1 MTPPAPDARRRQTVA
16 NAVPRWREQAADVG
30 GRNSLLWFRELP
42 SGTFD
47 LTTAHP
53 GGVAKL
59 LAGRVTLLSELVRE
73 RVALAEAKRRVAA
86 IRTKT
91 VELEREH
98 GVTTCFIAVGIA
110 SWQLRR
116 APVPPRAPVLL
127 RECTVR
133 PTDGSHRDL
142 TLQLHDDVVLN
153 PVLAHYLR
161 GEAELEVDDAAL
173 AALSRAGEGF
183 DPRPTYRAVE
193 ELCGDRLPEFRIGP
207 QMMVS
212 TFPWFKLPFV
222 GELAGEVAG
231 WGDNPL
237 LVALAE
243 GEQSQLDG
251 DSAPHQAAADTEE
264 PAAGAAPARELDL
277 PLDLD
282 RHQQQV
288 VTALRHGRSVVLDAP
303 PGTGRTQTVA
313 AAVAD
318 ALADGRSVLVAAEHR
333 PALSDLRA
341 RLDTLGLADAVL
353 ALGETPAASRSVLRE
368 LLAAAEQEDV
378 AEPPRPDRIA
388 RAEAE
393 AERTDCLARLAEHDA
408 AMHRN
413 RAPFAASLA
422 TAEAELT
429 RLARRRPPPVS
440 HVRLTGAA
448 LEQLAGSGRG
458 QVTEALVEAAATGAW
473 ERGRSEDP
481 WYGARLTTPEEAERA
496 GQVVGRMV
504 AGELTEA
511 REAVDAACRAVGLP
525 APVSL
530 AQWQQRLELLGRV
543 AETVDTFRPEIYEAP
558 LDELVAALSRE
569 EARAQQLERPS
580 AMARARAR
588 RQLRQLLRPGSPPTD
603 LVERV
608 RAARAER
615 EDWEGLAGR
624 AARPAVPEEWE
635 RAEELHQPVA
645 RDLAWLADV
654 LAGTP
659 SGRELQTTHLDLL
672 LERLLRLDARVDR
685 LPAAAGAGAL
695 LHPLR
700 DTGLGALVDDLA
712 RRGIPAEQVPA
723 EVDFVYW
730 ASLLDRFRAED
741 GREHDGAALRGAEVT
756 YRARDRQLRE
766 LAGEELRARVARTR
780 AEALAGPTAAAQR
793 RRWHEL
799 DRAVAPPTTREIVH
813 AGAGL
818 ARGIRPVWLSSPLA
832 VPSVL
837 PEGELVDL
845 VVLEAAGSTPAA
857 HVAPVLARAR
867 QLLVVGD
874 SQAVPAHTFS
884 TVVDERAEHGEGT
897 APGATPLEALGRQ
910 LPVHRLGTR
919 YRVLDQR
926 LVRPWEEAVRRY
938 PVSSVPSVL
947 RTPRVVHRVAA
958 GVEEVVSGTV
968 DAVIEHARGM
978 PWQSLAV
985 LSPDPAMV
993 EDLSR
998 ALRARIEMLSLG
1010 RSFREDAAEALL
1022 VSSTAHLA
1030 GEARDR
1036 VLLALA
1042 PVEPVDPREIAAAV
1056 ETARRQLS
1064 IVSDREVEQWPADAG
1079 LDLLARALGQQE
1091 PVVTGS
1097 SCPLLSDLATRL
1109 RLEGLTVHEGWGEGP
1124 RRVELA
1130 VEDPDTPGRP
1140 VVAVLSDAAPAD
1152 LSRDGIR
1159 LHPEQLRSRGWT
1171 PVRLWCTD
1179 LFSDPAR
1186 EVARVVQHVREAAQA
1201 RGRR

>member
-1 MTPPAPDARRRQTVA
+1 MA

-73 RVALAEAKRRVAA
+73 RVALAEAQRRVAA
-86 IRTKT
+86 IRAKT

-98 GVTTCFIAVGIA
+98 GLATCFIAVGIA

-127 RECTVR
+127 RECIVR
-133 PTDGSHRDL
+133 PTDASHRDL

-161 GEAELEVDDAAL
+161 GEVGLEVDDAAL
-173 AALSRAGEGF
+173 AARSRAGEGF

-193 ELCGDRLPEFRIGP
+193 ELCEDRLPEFGIGP

-231 WGDNPL
+231 WGNNPL

-243 GEQSQLDG
+243 GEEDQLGG
-251 DSAPHQAAADTEE
+251 DPAPHQPAADTDDHEE
-264 PAAGAAPARELDL
+264 DSGRSRELDL

-282 RHQQQV
+282 RHQQRV
-288 VTALRHGRSVVLDAP
+288 VTALRQGRSVVVDAP

-313 AAVAD
+313 AAVTD

-341 RLDTLGLADAVL
+341 RLDTLGLGDAVL
-353 ALGETPAASRSVLRE
+353 ELGETPAASRSVLRQ
-368 LLAAAEQEDV
+368 LLAAAGAEDE
-378 AEPPRPDRIA
+378 AEPPRPDRGA
-388 RAEAE
+388 HAEAE
-393 AERTDCLARLAEHDA
+393 QERADCLTRLAEHDA
-408 AMHRN
+408 AMHRE
-413 RAPFAASLA
+413 REPFGISLA
-422 TAEAELT
+422 TAQAELT
-429 RLARRRPPPVS
+429 RLAWHRPPPVS

-448 LEQLAGSGRG
+448 LEHLAGEGRA

-481 WYGARLTTPEEAERA
+481 WYGARLTSPEDAERA
-496 GQVVGRMV
+496 GEVVGRMV
-504 AGELTEA
+504 SGELTEA
-511 REAVDAACRAVGLP
+511 REAVEAACRAVGLP

-530 AQWQQRLELLGRV
+530 AQWQERLELLGRV
-543 AETVDTFRPEIYEAP
+543 AETVDTFRPEIYESP
-558 LDELVAALSRE
+558 LDELAAALSRE
-569 EARAQQLERPS
+569 EAKAQGLERPS

-615 EDWEGLAGR
+615 QDWEGLAGR

-635 RAEELHQPVA
+635 RAEELYQPVA
-645 RDLAWLADV
+645 RDLAWLAGV
-654 LAGTP
+654 LDGTA
-659 SGRELQTTHLDLL
+659 SGRDLRTTHLDLL
-672 LERLLRLDARVDR
+672 LERLLRLDARADR
-685 LPAAAGAGAL
+685 LPSAAGAGAL

-700 DTGLGALVDDLA
+700 DAGLGALVDDLA
-712 RRGIPAEQVPA
+712 RRGIPAEQVPP

-730 ASLLDRFRAED
+730 ASLLDRFLAED
-741 GREHDGAALRGAEVT
+741 GREHDGAALRAAEVT

-780 AEALAGPTAAAQR
+780 AEAVVGPAADAQR
-793 RRWHEL
+793 RRWQEL
-799 DRAVAPPTTREIVH
+799 DRAVAPPATREVVH

-818 ARGIRPVWLSSPLA
+818 AKGVRPVWLTSPLA

-837 PEGELVDL
+837 PEGEVADL
-845 VVLEAAGSTPAA
+845 AVLEVAGRTPAA
-857 HVAPVLARAR
+857 HVAPLLARAR
-867 QLLVVGD
+867 QVLVVGD
-874 SQAVPAHTFS
+874 SGAVPAHTFS
-884 TVVDERAEHGEGT
+884 TVVDERAERVEGT
-897 APGATPLEALGRQ
+897 APGATALAALARQ
-910 LPVHRLGTR
+910 LPVHRLGHR

-938 PVSSVPSVL
+938 PVTSVPSVL
-947 RTPRVVHRVAA
+947 RTPRVIHRVAE
-958 GVEEVVSGTV
+958 GVEGVVGRTV

-993 EDLSR
+993 EDLNR
-998 ALRARIEMLSLG
+998 ALRARIELLDLG

-1022 VSSTAHLA
+1022 VCSTAHLA

-1042 PVEPVDPREIAAAV
+1042 PVEPVDPREVAAAL
-1056 ETARRQLS
+1056 ETARRQVS
-1064 IVSDREVEQWPADAG
+1064 VVSDRETDQWPDDAG
-1079 LDLLARALGQQE
+1079 LDLLAGAIGQQE
-1091 PVVTGS
+1091 PVVAGS

-1130 VEDPDTPGRP
+1130 VEDPDVPGRP

-1159 LHPEQLRSRGWT
+1159 LHPEQLRARGWT

-1186 EVARVVQHVREAAQA
+1186 EVARVVQDVREAAQA